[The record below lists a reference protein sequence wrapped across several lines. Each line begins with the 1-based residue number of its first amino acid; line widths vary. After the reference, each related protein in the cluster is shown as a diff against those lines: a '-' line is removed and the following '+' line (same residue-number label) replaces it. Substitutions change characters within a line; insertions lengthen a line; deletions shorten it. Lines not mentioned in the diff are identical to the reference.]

1 MSDLRLGIGYYPI
14 IVTTIAAYIYIKSI
28 LKKTF
33 NRQEIIFSSL
43 IMSIFLASII
53 YCLNGSIST
62 QHFVA
67 SQVMATVFFFLL
79 MRMAISNAAI
89 NPGPVLLDGGAP
101 RTTLVAIIMLPIP
114 ALLIGDYLVANTS
127 PRCTGIKCASFEFVF
142 GSDEVFAVFYW
153 LNTIGSVLLISGVV
167 CLVVL
172 MRRFSNQ

>member
-1 MSDLRLGIGYYPI
+1 
-14 IVTTIAAYIYIKSI
+14 
-28 LKKTF
+28 
-33 NRQEIIFSSL
+33 
-43 IMSIFLASII
+43 
-53 YCLNGSIST
+53 
-62 QHFVA
+62 
-67 SQVMATVFFFLL
+67 

-101 RTTLVAIIMLPIP
+101 RRTLVAIIMLPVP
-114 ALLIGDYLVANTS
+114 ALLIGDYLVANIS
-127 PRCTGIKCASFEFVF
+127 PRCAGIKCASFEFVF